1 MARSQDI
8 LTGTFRFEGAARVS
22 EETYRERT
30 LRAEPAYGDLLYSR
44 EGTYFGIA
52 AEVPRETRVC
62 LGQRMVL
69 LRPNPIRVHFR
80 FLRYWLN
87 SAVLGA
93 HIHGHRDGTVAERLN
108 LPTIRG
114 VPVPVPPIVQQAAI
128 AKVLGSLDDKVELN
142 RRMNETLET
151 MTSVSFKSWFVHFDP
166 VRAKAEGREPFG
178 LDAATAALF
187 PDSVQDSPL
196 GKIPKGWHSAKLSSV
211 AELVKGVSYRSADL
225 EDSPVALVTL
235 KSVARGGGYR
245 EDGLKP
251 YRGQFKDEQR
261 IQQGD
266 VVVAHTDVTQA
277 AEVLGRAARVQEH
290 PNYATLVASLDLVIV
305 RPADDLTSREF
316 LYGLLSQDDY
326 KEYAYGHSNGTTVL
340 HLSHKALPDYSFP
353 LPPGSIRIAFT
364 NMARPLFEQLDAN
377 FSQSRT
383 LTSIRNSLLSK
394 LVSGEIQLRDAEG
407 LVGTSI

>member
-30 LRAEPAYGDLLYSR
+30 LRAEPTHGDLLYSR

-69 LRPNPIRVHFR
+69 LRPNPIQVHFR

-87 SAVLGA
+87 SAVLAA

-114 VPVPVPPIVQQAAI
+114 VPVPVPPIAQQAAI

-151 MTSVSFKSWFVHFDP
+151 MTSVSFKSWFVRFDP
-166 VRAKAEGREPFG
+166 VRAKAEGRQPFG

-187 PDSVQDSPL
+187 PDSVQDSSL

-225 EDSPVALVTL
+225 EESPVALVTL

-266 VVVAHTDVTQA
+266 IVVAHTDVTQA

-290 PNYATLVASLDLVIV
+290 PDYATLVASLDLVIV

-364 NMARPLFEQLDAN
+364 NMARPLFEQLDTN

-383 LTSIRNSLLSK
+383 LNSIRNSLLSK
-394 LVSGEIQLRDAEG
+394 LVSGEIQLQDAEG